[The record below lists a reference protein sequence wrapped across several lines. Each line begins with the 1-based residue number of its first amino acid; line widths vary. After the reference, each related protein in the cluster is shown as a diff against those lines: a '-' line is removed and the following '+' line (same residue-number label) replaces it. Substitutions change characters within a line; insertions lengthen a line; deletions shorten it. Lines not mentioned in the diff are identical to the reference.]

1 MKKAI
6 REGKDRTNVND
17 SEGQRESFS
26 EKEKKNENGV
36 NIISRKKEG
45 ELLLLRCY
53 TIGLED
59 EGKGGEGK
67 KRDVGYYIYRG
78 KLHITMTYFDA
89 MGASRNREK
98 ERQGGWRKFSD

>member
-1 MKKAI
+1 MLMTLRVK
-6 REGKDRTNVND
+6 
-17 SEGQRESFS
+17 
-26 EKEKKNENGV
+26 EKVLAKRKKKNENGV

-67 KRDVGYYIYRG
+67 KKGRRV
-78 KLHITMTYFDA
+78 LHI
-89 MGASRNREK
+89 
-98 ERQGGWRKFSD
+98 

>member
-1 MKKAI
+1 MLMTLRVK
-6 REGKDRTNVND
+6 
-17 SEGQRESFS
+17 
-26 EKEKKNENGV
+26 EKVLAKRKKKNENGV

-67 KRDVGYYIYRG
+67 KG
-78 KLHITMTYFDA
+78 T
-89 MGASRNREK
+89 
-98 ERQGGWRKFSD
+98 